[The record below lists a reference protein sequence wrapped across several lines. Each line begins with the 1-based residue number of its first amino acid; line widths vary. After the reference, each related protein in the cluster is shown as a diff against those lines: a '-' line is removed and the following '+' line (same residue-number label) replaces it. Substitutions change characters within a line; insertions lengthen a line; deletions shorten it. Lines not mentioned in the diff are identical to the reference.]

1 MFACLG
7 IIMSLVQGGYIRRA
21 MVNNEIKIA
30 KRSIIMLIVGFITV
44 GLSTYRYVLYAG
56 LIPFAFAAASVV
68 PCLSSAVSKYGN
80 KSQKGRL
87 MGTVRKVF
95 YWPQI
100 KRDRLTAWTCL
111 IRDNMCPKA
120 RTTHLNLSAG
130 SGPFV
135 DHLRFSRRF
144 FSKPTELQN
153 QELIEN
159 S

>member
-30 KRSIIMLIVGFITV
+30 KRSIIMLIIGFITV

-87 MGTVRKVF
+87 MGTVRSG
-95 YWPQI
+95 
-100 KRDRLTAWTCL
+100 LL
-111 IRDNMCPKA
+111 ISFNY
-120 RTTHLNLSAG
+120 S
-130 SGPFV
+130 
-135 DHLRFSRRF
+135 
-144 FSKPTELQN
+144 
-153 QELIEN
+153 
-159 S
+159 

>member
-100 KRDRLTAWTCL
+100 KRDRLTAWTC
-111 IRDNMCPKA
+111 A

-130 SGPFV
+130 SGPFG

-144 FSKPTELQN
+144 FSKPSEPTELQN
-153 QELIEN
+153 RELIEN